1 MGGVIL
7 LCERCCAPIDR
18 STEPLRL
25 TRHRADDRGGPARWL
40 QSAVHARSC
49 SEPDVGEWDRIRRGA
64 APAALRWA
72 AERDDHR

>member
-1 MGGVIL
+1 MTL
-7 LCERCCAPIDR
+7 LCERCCGPIHR

-25 TRHRADDRGGPARWL
+25 TWHRVPDERGGPARWL
-40 QSAVHARSC
+40 QSAVHALPC
-49 SEPDVGEWDRIRRGA
+49 EEPDVGEWDTIRRGA